1 MKSALLGLFLIA
13 LLASFLLAEPT
24 KTKEEAI
31 DEALAYLKMT
41 RGDLTFHITGAN
53 QDSFRLSIVNYLMN
67 HIDET
72 ADTVLSFGKQLNE
85 NSPFEGAMQLYSL
98 FGYHLEKPVIKSSGE
113 SYPWKGHTGIPPRV
127 QEALTILY
135 DSIREA
141 NLKVKES
148 LWGIDSSAVETL
160 FTYPEEIIRHQDDLQ
175 ENVSLE
181 ERYRKSREFKSLE
194 SRFFDISTEVN
205 KEKLAEAVLLVLW
218 AASYAD
224 SALASF
230 NGNSY
235 SYPSG
240 DSIPAEA
247 ASGDVIFFAETGIGD
262 VVVGGPGKTYYKK
275 PFAVIIDIGGDDEYS
290 FDTPSSPGKSSV
302 IVDISG
308 NDIYRANSP
317 FSLAGG
323 LLSVSILVDIQ
334 GNDTYRTGN
343 FSLGCGILGGGI
355 LIDNAGDDIYV
366 GSGFTQGAGCLGVGM
381 LYDFSGNDHFRAG
394 IMAQG
399 FGFTGGAGILS
410 DRVGFDVYEVE
421 PTYRDRSF
429 FDKHYISL
437 SQGFALG
444 VKGKYSG
451 GIGLLIDGGG
461 DDLYRADILAQ
472 GGAYYYSLGGLVDL
486 AGNDRYIGFQW
497 CQASA
502 NHMTVSSLVDMEGD
516 DGYFSHRFSQG
527 YGNDYAAGYLWDI
540 SGNDN
545 YSVWDISQAAGSRR
559 GFGFLVD
566 ENGDDSYLLK
576 SSDSSASFGEVEQ
589 QLDGIGIFVDIAG
602 DDSFA
607 EGWRKE
613 GVFSSGN
620 MNIGIDFDE

>member
-1 MKSALLGLFLIA
+1 MKSALSGLLLIV
-13 LLASFLLAEPT
+13 LLASFLSAEPP
-24 KTKEEAI
+24 KTKEEGI

-41 RGDLTFHITGAN
+41 EDDLTFHITGAN
-53 QDSFRLSIVNYLMN
+53 QDSFRLNIVNYLMN

-72 ADTVLSFGKQLNE
+72 ADTVFSLGKQLNE
-85 NSPFEGAMQLYSL
+85 NSPFEKAVRLYSL
-98 FGYHLEKPVIKSSGE
+98 LGYHLEKPVIKSAVE
-113 SYPWKGHTGIPPRV
+113 SYPWKGHRDIPPRI

-135 DSIREA
+135 DAIHEA

-175 ENVSLE
+175 ENISLE

-194 SRFFDISTEVN
+194 SHFFDISTEVN
-205 KEKLAEAVLLVLW
+205 KEKLAEAVLLVFR
-218 AASYAD
+218 AASYVD

-230 NGNSY
+230 NGSNSSY
-235 SYPSG
+235 SSG
-240 DSIPAEA
+240 DSVPAEA
-247 ASGDVIFFAETGIGD
+247 VSGDVMFFAKTDIGD
-262 VVVGGPGKTYYKK
+262 VVVGGAGKTYYRK

-290 FDTPSSPGKSSV
+290 FDNPFPPGKSSV

-308 NDIYRANSP
+308 NDIYRTNSS

-323 LLSVSILVDIQ
+323 LLSASVLVDIQ
-334 GNDTYRTGN
+334 GDDIYRAGN

-355 LIDNAGDDIYV
+355 LVDNAGDDIYA
-366 GSGFTQGAGCLGVGM
+366 GGGFTQGAGCLGVGM
-381 LYDFSGNDHFRAG
+381 LCDFSGNDHFRAG

-410 DRVGFDVYEVE
+410 DRVGFDIYEVE

-444 VKGKYSG
+444 VKGEYSG
-451 GIGLLIDGGG
+451 GIGLLVDGGG
-461 DDLYRADILAQ
+461 DDLYRADIFAQ
-472 GGAYYYSLGGLVDL
+472 GGAYYYSLGGLIDL
-486 AGNDRYIGFQW
+486 AGNDRYVGFQW

-502 NHMTVSSLVDMEGD
+502 NHMAVSSLVDMKGD

-545 YSVWDISQAAGSRR
+545 YSVWDISQATGSRR

-566 ENGDDSYLLK
+566 EKGDDTYLLK
-576 SSDSSASFGEVEQ
+576 SSDFSASFGEVGQ
-589 QLDGIGIFVDIAG
+589 RFDGVGIFIDMAG

-607 EGWRKE
+607 GKWRKE
-613 GVFSSGN
+613 GIFSSGN